1 MPNVFRLGRL
11 SILAAL
17 IPLIAVAA
25 VAGPALGADLTVR
38 VDGLRSR
45 DGLIHFGLYGE
56 AGADDFPDAS
66 ALLGG
71 GRIPAHRE
79 PPVYVFRGLAPGKYA
94 VSMFHDENGDGK
106 FDTTWLGMPEEGYG
120 FSNDVMGFLSAP
132 SFAAASVTLGTN
144 NKTVTITVK
153 YLTFW

>member
-1 MPNVFRLGRL
+1 MPNVFRPGRS

-17 IPLIAVAA
+17 IAVIALIA
-25 VAGPALGADLTVR
+25 PALGADLTVR

-71 GRIPAHRE
+71 GRMPARRE

-106 FDTTWLGMPEEGYG
+106 FDTTWLGMPKEGYG

-132 SFAAASVTLGTN
+132 SFAAASVTLGAEG
-144 NKTVTITVK
+144 KTVTITVN